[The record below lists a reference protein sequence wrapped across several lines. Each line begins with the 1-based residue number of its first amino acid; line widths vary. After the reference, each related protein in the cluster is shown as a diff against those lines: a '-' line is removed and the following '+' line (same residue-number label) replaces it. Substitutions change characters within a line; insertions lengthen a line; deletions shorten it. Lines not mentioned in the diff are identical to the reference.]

1 MQLSHADVERLA
13 RTSSPKVRAEVAGK
27 VADNFANGRLGGRE
41 KDIAVEI
48 FRLLARDA
56 EQRVREQLSQSLKE
70 CADLPHDVALK
81 LAHDVSRVAVPILEF
96 SNVLGDTDLIAV
108 VESAHELS
116 KLAAVA
122 RREIVTEYVSDALLH
137 KRNARVAVTLLENG
151 GAEINE
157 HSLLHTIEAM
167 AGHESVI
174 EAMMERGGLPV
185 VCVEKIFMTVTDQ
198 MKKKLAGQYH
208 VSRHL
213 IEGKLEYAR
222 EMTTLGVAGL
232 ADSVN
237 VEALVRHM
245 RNQRKLTSSVVIR
258 SLCVGDLRFFE
269 HAMAELTDV
278 PVENVRRLM
287 LDAGVNGFKALY
299 RLSPLPPAYYD
310 AVKKLL
316 DLALDATHNGREKPE
331 DFSKRMIDNITANG
345 YDLSIEYMPLLLAII
360 KGNASELSTVH

>member
-1 MQLSHADVERLA
+1 MQLSHSDVERLSRA
-13 RTSSPKVRAEVAGK
+13 TSPKARVDVAAK
-27 VADNFANGRLGGRE
+27 VADSFANGRLGGRE

-48 FRLLARDA
+48 FRLLVRDA
-56 EQRVREQLSQSLKE
+56 EVRVREQLSKHLKE
-70 CADLPHDVALK
+70 SNDLPHDVALR
-81 LAHDVSRVAVPILEF
+81 LAHDVEQVSTPILEF
-96 SNVLGDTDLIAV
+96 SNVLGDTDLISV
-108 VESAHELS
+108 VESSHELA
-116 KLAAVA
+116 KLTAIA

-137 KRNARVAVTLLENG
+137 KRDGAVAVVLMGNK
-151 GAEINE
+151 GAEISE

-167 AGHESVI
+167 ASHESVI

-185 VCVEKIFMTVTDQ
+185 VCVEKIFMTVSAH

-222 EMTTLGVAGL
+222 EMTTLGVAGR
-232 ADSVN
+232 ADNVN
-237 VEALVRHM
+237 VEALVKHM
-245 RNQRKLTSSVVIR
+245 HNQRKLTSSIVIR
-258 SLCVGDLRFFE
+258 ALCVGDVRFFE
-269 HAMAELTDV
+269 HAMSELTDV

-287 LDAGVNGFKALY
+287 LDAGINGFKSLY

-331 DFSKRMIDNITANG
+331 DFSKRMIDNITASG

-360 KGNASELSTVH
+360 KGNASEFSSVH